1 MDYVWHYDSPLGGIT
16 LASDGKALTGLWFD
30 GQKHF
35 AATLGGA
42 PEEKPLPVFEQT
54 VRWLDAYFAGRVPD
68 FTPPLHLIGTPFQK
82 AVWELLLTIPYGET
96 RSYGELAA
104 CLAETRGMSRV
115 SARAVGAAVGR
126 NPISLVIPC
135 HRVLGADGRLTGYA
149 GGLERKRALLTL
161 EGARFSL
168 D

>member
-1 MDYVWHYDSPLGGIT
+1 MDYVWHYASPLGGIT
-16 LASDGKALTGLWFD
+16 LASCGEALSGLWFD

-54 VRWLDAYFAGRVPD
+54 ARWLDAYFAGRISD
-68 FTPPLHLIGTPFQK
+68 FTPPLRLKGTTFQK

-104 CLAETRGMSRV
+104 QLAEAYGLSRV

-126 NPISLVIPC
+126 NPISIIVPC
-135 HRVLGADGRLTGYA
+135 HRVLGANGRLTGYA
-149 GGLERKRALLTL
+149 GGLARKRALLEL
-161 EGARFSL
+161 EGVS
-168 D
+168 